1 MRIAT
6 TLLLLIGLVFN
17 SFGQDDDKT
26 KNGIRYRIFLPSL
39 EIGYVGYSAQE
50 LSGGI
55 MIKTAIEYRLKTQ
68 DSFYFRLN
76 YDNRKATYNI
86 QPTGLTNV
94 IEGKVN
100 FSDLIGGVG
109 YRFGK
114 DKLQWII
121 LLQGGVSFYDV
132 PEFEL
137 NGSVLNLK
145 NRGKNVP
152 ISRFTIGLEYY
163 LDSNSAIT
171 LELLQSQF
179 WNQEDFWKDNQ
190 SAWGISLGVTATLY

>member
-1 MRIAT
+1 MRTIT
-6 TLLLLIGLVFN
+6 IFFLLFGFTFYG
-17 SFGQDDDKT
+17 FGQDEDQNK
-26 KNGIRYRIFLPSL
+26 KGLRYRIFLPSL
-39 EIGYVGYSAQE
+39 EIGYVDYSSNE

-55 MIKTAIEYRLKTQ
+55 MVKTAIEYRLKTQ

-76 YDNRKATYNI
+76 YDNRQAKYKIA
-86 QPTGLTNV
+86 PTGLTNV
-94 IEGKVN
+94 IEGKVS
-100 FSDLIGGVG
+100 FSDLIGGAG

-114 DKLQWII
+114 DKLQWIV
-121 LLQGGVSFYDV
+121 LLQGGVSFYSV

-137 NGSVLNLK
+137 NGGVLNLR
-145 NRGKNVP
+145 NAGKNVP
-152 ISRFTIGLEYY
+152 ISRLTIGLEYY

>member
-1 MRIAT
+1 M
-6 TLLLLIGLVFN
+6 
-17 SFGQDDDKT
+17 
-26 KNGIRYRIFLPSL
+26 
-39 EIGYVGYSAQE
+39 GYSAQE

-86 QPTGLTNV
+86 QPVGLTNV

-100 FSDLIGGVG
+100 FSDLIGEVG

-114 DKLQWII
+114 DKLQWIV

-152 ISRFTIGLEYY
+152 ISRLTIGLEYY

>member
-1 MRIAT
+1 MRTFT
-6 TLLLLIGLVFN
+6 TLILLFSVVFC
-17 SFGQDDDKT
+17 SFGQDNDENK
-26 KNGIRYRIFLPSL
+26 KGIRYRIFLPSL
-39 EIGYVGYSAQE
+39 EIGYVDYGSQE

-76 YDNRKATYNI
+76 YDNRRATYKTT
-86 QPTGLTNV
+86 PVGLTNV

-114 DKLQWII
+114 DKLQWIV

-132 PEFEL
+132 PEFEI
-137 NGSVLNLK
+137 NGTTLNLK
-145 NRGKNVP
+145 NKGKNVP
-152 ISRFTIGLEYY
+152 ISRLTIGLEYY

>member
-1 MRIAT
+1 MRTIT
-6 TLLLLIGLVFN
+6 TLLLLLCTVFYG
-17 SFGQDDDKT
+17 FGQDNDPDK
-26 KNGIRYRIFLPSL
+26 KGIRYRIFLPSL
-39 EIGYVGYSAQE
+39 EIGYVGYSSQE
-50 LSGGI
+50 LSGGV
-55 MIKTAIEYRLKTQ
+55 MVKTAIEYRLKTQ

-76 YDNRKATYNI
+76 YDNRRATYKI

-114 DKLQWII
+114 DKLQWIV

-137 NGSVLNLK
+137 AGTVLNLRNK
-145 NRGKNVP
+145 GKNVP
-152 ISRFTIGLEYY
+152 ISRLTIGLEYY

-179 WNQEDFWKDNQ
+179 WNQEDFWQDNQ